1 MKHRRIAIIAGTIFI
16 VIFGLY
22 LTMLFR
28 SLDASFQ
35 EVQEFIPTRIYSDVS
50 RLSLAQPRR
59 VIEER
64 LRSLGYLIRPDSGET
79 IETRLHPMIYPVSLI
94 PEAHPQS
101 HLERNKE
108 YLLRLHF
115 AAKGPDAALDSIELN
130 GAPASDVYLEPELVA
145 TLSRGAGDGGSRAI
159 REVLKFEDVP
169 PSIWKAIIAIE
180 DQHFLSH
187 AGLDPRGLFRALW
200 VNLTH
205 FSLKQGGST
214 ITQQLVK
221 NLLARRDKNIFRKV
235 NEVFLSILLELRY
248 SKEQILER
256 YLNEVYLGQVGNLE
270 IHGVAEGAKYF
281 FGKRIDELNLAE
293 TALIAGLIRGPGYY
307 SPYRYR
313 DRAIERQRLVLKKMV
328 ETGQIAQAESD
339 RAMKVKLTFAPPQSV
354 SNKAPYFVDYVKADL
369 LHALSDQMSELEV
382 LSAGYKVYTTLDVR
396 LNQLAQKAV
405 QEQLKEKEYEGALA
419 SIEHSSGKMRAL
431 VGGKD
436 FTRSTFNRILNM
448 KRQVGS
454 TFKPLVFLS
463 AIIERQDPNGI
474 PYGPAYP
481 LEDSEWTLKYDHGRQ
496 EWSPQNYEKEFLG
509 WIPMRDALALSIN
522 TATARLGVRVGLQS
536 IIDLAY
542 RMGIDSELPKVPSIS
557 LGVADLSPIE
567 LVRVYS
573 TIANRG
579 VNRELYAIR
588 LVVDENGQEIAHF
601 LPKEET
607 VVDAASIDVLID
619 MMRTVF
625 TKGTARTASQLGWD
639 RPSVGKTGTTSQHRD
654 AWFAGFSPALTTVV
668 WVGEDVQ
675 SAPTPTPTPVAKG
688 KRAKPEVKEKLTG
701 ATTALPIWAYFMRE
715 AHRGEPIRDFD
726 ASGDLTDLRI
736 DKRTGKIATP
746 DCPDTQ
752 VIVEHYLK
760 ESESTQRSCE
770 VLDQPSEPETV
781 IDEL

>member
-1 MKHRRIAIIAGTIFI
+1 MKHRRIAIIAGVSISI
-16 VIFGLY
+16 VFGLY

-50 RLSLAQPRR
+50 RVAVGQVRR

-64 LRSLGYLIRPDSGET
+64 LKSLGYSVRPESGES
-79 IETRLHPMIYPVSLI
+79 IEVRLHPMIYPVSLV
-94 PEAHPQS
+94 PEGHAQS
-101 HLERNKE
+101 ALDRSKE
-108 YLLRLHF
+108 YPLKFHF
-115 AAKGPDAALDSIELN
+115 AGSGAEAQVDSIELN
-130 GAPASDVYLEPELVA
+130 GAQAADVYLEPELVA
-145 TLSRGAGDGGSRAI
+145 TLSRGPSDASSRTI

-205 FSLKQGGST
+205 LSLKQGGST

-293 TALIAGLIRGPGYY
+293 TALIAGLIRGPGFY

-313 DRAIERQRLVLKKMV
+313 DRAVERQRLVLKKMV
-328 ETGQIAQAESD
+328 ETGQIAQPEAD
-339 RAMKVKLTFAPPQSV
+339 RATKVKLTFAPPQSI

-396 LNQLAQKAV
+396 LNQSAQKSV
-405 QEQLKEKEYEGALA
+405 QEFLKEKEYEGALA
-419 SIEHSSGKMRAL
+419 SVDHATGRIRAL

-463 AIIERQDPNGI
+463 AIIERQDPNGV

-481 LEDSEWTLKYDHGRQ
+481 LEDSEWTLKYDQGRQ
-496 EWSPQNYEKEFLG
+496 EWSPQNYEKEYLG
-509 WIPMRDALALSIN
+509 WVPMRDALALSIN

-542 RMGIDSELPKVPSIS
+542 RMGVDTELPKVPSIS

-588 LVVDENGQEIAHF
+588 LVVDENNQEIAHF
-601 LPKEET
+601 LPKEEA
-607 VVDAASIDVLID
+607 VVDALSIDLLID
-619 MMRTVF
+619 MMKSVF
-625 TKGTARTASQLGWD
+625 SKGTARTASQLGWD
-639 RPSVGKTGTTSQHRD
+639 RPSAGKTGTTSQHRD
-654 AWFAGFSPALTTVV
+654 AWFAGFSPSLTTVV

-675 SAPTPTPTPVAKG
+675 AAPTPTPTPPPKG
-688 KRAKPEVKEKLTG
+688 KRAKPEIKEKLTG
-701 ATTALPIWAYFMRE
+701 ATAALPIWARFMKE
-715 AHRGEPIRDFD
+715 AHRGEPVRDFD
-726 ASGDLTDLRI
+726 ASGDLTELKI
-736 DKRTGKIATP
+736 DKHTGKIATS
-746 DCPDTQ
+746 DCPSAQ
-752 VIVEHYLK
+752 VIVDRYLK

-770 VLDQPSEPETV
+770 VLDQPTEPETV

>member
-1 MKHRRIAIIAGTIFI
+1 MKHRRIAIIAGAIFV
-16 VIFGLY
+16 VIFGFY

-50 RLSLAQPRR
+50 RISVSQPRR

-64 LRSLGYLIRPDSGET
+64 LKSLGYSLRADTGQTLEL
-79 IETRLHPMIYPVSLI
+79 RLHSMIYPVSLI
-94 PEAHPQS
+94 PEGHPQA
-101 HLERNKE
+101 HLERNRE
-108 YLLRLHF
+108 YPLKLHF
-115 AAKGPDAALDSIELN
+115 ASRGADAVLDSLELN
-130 GAPASDVYLEPELVA
+130 GAAVNDVYLEPELVA
-145 TLSRGAGDGGSRAI
+145 TLSRGIGDGGSRAI

-169 PSIWKAIIAIE
+169 PAIWKAIISIE

-313 DRAIERQRLVLKKMV
+313 DRAVERQRLVLKKMV
-328 ETGQIAQAESD
+328 ETGQIAQAEAD

-382 LSAGYKVYTTLDVR
+382 LSAGFKVYTTLDVT

-405 QEQLKEKEYEGALA
+405 QEQLKDKEYEGALA
-419 SIEHSSGKMRAL
+419 SIEHSTGKMRAL

-481 LEDSEWTLKYDHGRQ
+481 LEDSEWTLKYDQGRQ
-496 EWSPQNYEKEFLG
+496 EWSPQNYEKEYLG
-509 WIPMRDALALSIN
+509 WVPMRDALALSIN

-588 LVVDENGQEIAHF
+588 LVVDEKGREVAHF
-601 LPKEET
+601 LPKEEA
-607 VVDAASIDVLID
+607 VVDSASIDLLID
-619 MMRTVF
+619 MMRSVF
-625 TKGTARTASQLGWD
+625 TKGTARSASQFGWD

-654 AWFAGFSPALTTVV
+654 AWFAGFSPSLTTVV
-668 WVGEDVQ
+668 WVGEDIQ
-675 SAPTPTPTPVAKG
+675 SIPTPTPIAKG
-688 KRAKPEVKEKLTG
+688 KRQKPEVKEKLTG
-701 ATTALPIWAYFMRE
+701 ATTALPIWARFMRE
-715 AHRGEPIRDFD
+715 AHRGEPVRDFD
-726 ASGDLTDLRI
+726 ASGDLTALGI
-736 DKRTGKIATP
+736 DKHTGKIATP
-746 DCPDTQ
+746 DCPGSQ
-752 VIVEHYLK
+752 VIVDHYLK

-770 VLDQPSEPETV
+770 VLDPPNEPETV